1 MPDEP
6 TLGEV
11 VRRFEDR
18 FTDVRD
24 DIQQLGQSLE
34 KKVDQRI
41 YDLRHDALA
50 SRVATLET
58 LREKDTEQIVA
69 TRRWLIGAVIVP
81 LVGILLPVV
90 ILLTRGAGS

>member
-18 FTDVRD
+18 FADVRD
-24 DIQQLGQSLE
+24 DIAGLGRRIDS
-34 KKVDQRI
+34 KVSQDV
-41 YDLRHDALA
+41 YDLRHEALA
-50 SRVATLET
+50 SRVSTLET
-58 LREKDTEQIVA
+58 LREKDAEKLVA
-69 TRRWLIGAVIVP
+69 TRRWLIGAVVVP

-90 ILLTRGAGS
+90 LLLIQGAGS

>member
-24 DIQQLGQSLE
+24 DIKQLGNRIDT
-34 KKVDQRI
+34 KVSQEV
-41 YDLRHDALA
+41 YDLRHEALA
-50 SRVATLET
+50 ARVTTLET
-58 LREKDTEQIVA
+58 LREKDAEKIVA

-81 LVGILLPVV
+81 LVGILLPVI
-90 ILLTRGAGS
+90 ILLLGAGS

>member
-11 VRRFEDR
+11 VRRFDDR
-18 FTDVRD
+18 FADVRE
-24 DIQQLGQSLE
+24 DIQQLGRRMDE
-34 KKVDQRI
+34 KVDQRI
-41 YDLRHDALA
+41 YDLRHEALA
-50 SRVATLET
+50 SRVSTLET

>member
-18 FTDVRD
+18 FADVRE
-24 DIQQLGQSLE
+24 DIQKLGLSLDQ
-34 KKVDQRI
+34 KVDQRI

-50 SRVATLET
+50 ARVATLET
-58 LREKDTEQIVA
+58 LREKDAEKIVA
-69 TRRWLIGAVIVP
+69 TRRWLVGAVVVP
-81 LVGILLPVV
+81 LVGILLP
-90 ILLTRGAGS
+90 ILIMLWQGSGT

>member
-24 DIQQLGQSLE
+24 DIAQIGRRLDE
-34 KKVDQRI
+34 KVDQRI
-41 YDLRHDALA
+41 YDLRHEALTQ
-50 SRVATLET
+50 RVSTLET
-58 LREKDTEQIVA
+58 LREKDTEKLVA
-69 TRRWLIGAVIVP
+69 TRRWLIGAVVVP
-81 LVGILLPVV
+81 LVGILLPVI
-90 ILLTRGAGS
+90 ILLTRGGGS

>member
-1 MPDEP
+1 MSDEP

-18 FTDVRD
+18 LADVRD
-24 DIQQLGQSLE
+24 DIQQLGRRLDT
-34 KKVDQRI
+34 KVSQDV
-41 YDLRHDALA
+41 YDLRHEALA
-50 SRVATLET
+50 SRVSTLET
-58 LREKDTEQIVA
+58 LREKDAERIVA

-90 ILLTRGAGS
+90 ILLLRGVGS

>member
-1 MPDEP
+1 VPDEP

-11 VRRFEDR
+11 VRRFDDR

-24 DIQQLGQSLE
+24 DIAQIGRRLDE
-34 KKVDQRI
+34 KVDQRI
-41 YDLRHDALA
+41 YDLRHEALA
-50 SRVATLET
+50 SRVSTLET
-58 LREKDTEQIVA
+58 LREKDAEKLVA

-81 LVGILLPVV
+81 LVGILLPVI